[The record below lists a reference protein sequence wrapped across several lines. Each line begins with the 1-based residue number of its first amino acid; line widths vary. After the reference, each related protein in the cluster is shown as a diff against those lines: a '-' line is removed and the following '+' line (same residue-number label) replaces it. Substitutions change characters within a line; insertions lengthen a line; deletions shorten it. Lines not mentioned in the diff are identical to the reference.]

1 MQAIILAGGLGTR
14 LKSVVSDKPKVL
26 SLVAEKPFLNYIIQY
41 LLQQGIHHFIFS
53 LGHLADHVVD
63 FLNENYSNLN
73 YQIVIEETPLGTG
86 GGIKKAMEYVTEDN
100 FFIINADT
108 FFDVSLK
115 DMMGVHLQN
124 NADCTIA
131 LKQMNY
137 YDRYGTVIIDEKNTI
152 VSFKEKQFTDHG
164 LINGGYIIFNKSF
177 YNMASQNLPVV
188 FSYEKEI
195 LEKNVASTIIKGFI
209 SDGYFIDIGIPEDY
223 LKAQKVFKSFPV
235 TAGN

>member
-100 FFIINADT
+100 FFIINGDT

-152 VSFKEKQFTDHG
+152 VSLFQ
-164 LINGGYIIFNKSF
+164 S
-177 YNMASQNLPVV
+177 
-188 FSYEKEI
+188 
-195 LEKNVASTIIKGFI
+195 
-209 SDGYFIDIGIPEDY
+209 IGIPCLNGFESQAILEIYRHLCQHKQCYTCEIGIIALSNEKKPTKIDFF
-223 LKAQKVFKSFPV
+223 L
-235 TAGN
+235 